1 MCQNRNGTRLY
12 DTGYL
17 VAVSAIHGFPN
28 ASGDPALK
36 ILRHNIQG
44 GISMAGLRGGLPN
57 LDSGGLLEH
66 LLNKELHLVHLLDY
80 ILKACLSPK
89 NCFALINLEG

>member
-1 MCQNRNGTRLY
+1 
-12 DTGYL
+12 
-17 VAVSAIHGFPN
+17 
-28 ASGDPALK
+28 
-36 ILRHNIQG
+36 
-44 GISMAGLRGGLPN
+44 MAGLRGGLPN
-57 LDSGGLLEH
+57 LDSGFLLEH